1 MTYEDLKDLTK
12 LDHVI
17 RETLRLHAP
26 IHSIMRKV
34 GSPSS
39 YSFFASNHLLQV
51 ISDIPVPNSLSSPKD
66 SSEDASYVIPKGHFV
81 LASPG
86 VAQIDRKSVV

>member
-1 MTYEDLKDLTK
+1 MTYEDLKDLTV

-34 GSPSS
+34 GSS
-39 YSFFASNHLLQV
+39 HHIRTLLR
-51 ISDIPVPNSLSSPKD
+51 S
-66 SSEDASYVIPKGHFV
+66 
-81 LASPG
+81 
-86 VAQIDRKSVV
+86 